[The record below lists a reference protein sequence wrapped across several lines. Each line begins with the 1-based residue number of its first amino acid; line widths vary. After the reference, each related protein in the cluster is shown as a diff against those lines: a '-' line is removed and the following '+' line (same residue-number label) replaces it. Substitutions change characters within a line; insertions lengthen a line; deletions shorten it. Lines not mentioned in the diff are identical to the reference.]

1 MGARLD
7 KILSPDYGA
16 INKAS
21 EQRKPSTKH
30 VWLERQSRFPEREE
44 IPGLGLGKKLLLT
57 QRGTPG
63 QRGTFA

>member
-7 KILSPDYGA
+7 KVLSPDYGA

-21 EQRKPSTKH
+21 EQRKPSIKDFY
-30 VWLERQSRFPEREE
+30 LERQSRFPEREE
-44 IPGLGLGKKLLLT
+44 IPGLGKKLLLM
-57 QRGTPG
+57 QQGKPG